1 MYFMNVLNE
10 KWGGVSDRMEREW
23 DGEGESGSHDDSKGD
38 DAGKVG
44 GDQLL
49 YFLLTTSC
57 LEINDWLI
65 RVSYMCVLLQLLS
78 EKLRRPTATNEGAQ

>member
-1 MYFMNVLNE
+1 MKN
-10 KWGGVSDRMEREW
+10 
-23 DGEGESGSHDDSKGD
+23 GEGCLTGCEGSGMGESGSHDDTKGD

-65 RVSYMCVLLQLLS
+65 RLSCMCS
-78 EKLRRPTATNEGAQ
+78 AAAAIREAEETNGNK